1 MKLTPAVRVIAVLA
15 VIKLVLGAA
24 LLWLAAT
31 TPWHSD
37 SNAYFAELQ
46 RLRATLYFGQPD
58 AETFKHATARFGALQ
73 TQYATR
79 KWLYADLAY
88 AALSLGACM
97 VVVAAFAA
105 RFGARLLRTQKSA
118 VVVLSV
124 TLLALAATLAGLAA
138 DPLHRYYREQLPEW
152 FALEIPLAGALVA
165 MIPIATVTLL
175 LVVPPLILR
184 RRASGP
190 LLVFTRP
197 PHWPA
202 IVANTFYALPLA
214 FAVFLLTSFAS
225 RGGWALA
232 PAGLMLLWLFLNGR
246 ALWIAPQGSAKS
258 EEVAR

>member
-1 MKLTPAVRVIAVLA
+1 MKLTPAVRVTAVVA
-15 VIKLVLGAA
+15 LVL
-24 LLWLAAT
+24 LLAGGVLLGLAAA

-58 AETFKHATARFGALQ
+58 AETFKAATARFAALQ

-79 KWLYADLAY
+79 KWLYADIAY
-88 AALSLGACM
+88 ACLSLGVC
-97 VVVAAFAA
+97 AAIVTGLAM
-105 RFGARLLRTQKSA
+105 RFGARLLRAQKSA
-118 VVVLSV
+118 LVVIGV
-124 TLLALAATLAGLAA
+124 TLLALLATLAGLAA
-138 DPLHRYYREQLPEW
+138 DPLHQFYREQLPEW
-152 FALEIPLAGALVA
+152 SDALEIPLAGALVA

-175 LVVPPLILR
+175 LVLPPLVFR

-202 IVANTFYALPLA
+202 ILANTFYALPLA
-214 FAVFLLTSFAS
+214 FAVFLITSFAS

-232 PAGLMLLWLFLNGR
+232 PAGLLLLWLFLNGR
-246 ALWIAPQGSAKS
+246 ALWIAPKGEGA
-258 EEVAR
+258 A

>member
-1 MKLTPAVRVIAVLA
+1 MKLTPAVRATAAIA
-15 VIKLVLGAA
+15 LVLLLAGAA

-31 TPWHSD
+31 TPWHTD
-37 SNAYFAELQ
+37 SSAYFTDL
-46 RLRATLYFGQPD
+46 RKLRATLYFGQPD
-58 AETFKHATARFGALQ
+58 AEAFKAATLRFGALQ

-88 AALSLGACM
+88 ACFSLGACAA
-97 VVVAAFAA
+97 VVAGLTM
-105 RFGARLLRTQKSA
+105 RFGARLLRTQKNA
-118 VVVLSV
+118 LVVLGV
-124 TLLALAATLAGLAA
+124 TLLALIATLAGLAA
-138 DPLHRYYREQLPEW
+138 DPLHRFYREQLPEW
-152 FALEIPLAGALVA
+152 SDALEIPLAGALVA

-175 LVVPPLILR
+175 LVAPPLVFR

-197 PHWPA
+197 PHWPS
-202 IVANTFYALPLA
+202 IVANAVYALPLA

-246 ALWIAPQGSAKS
+246 ALWIAPKGEA
-258 EEVAR
+258 A